1 MIGAGVLCLLG
12 GAVAWADSQF
22 IIDNPPLDY
31 EVIDTEPFDGFGDFG
46 PFPDSASVLLGY
58 TGEAREVV
66 EFDIAPF
73 QVPAGER
80 ISSAL
85 FQAYIADNNIAG
97 MGIAGITPASVACHG
112 YVGNGIPELS
122 DFEAGNGNFLARE
135 MLGEHPYIGQQLTF
149 DVTDFVKQL
158 VDTNQT
164 WVGLTVR
171 AEQLGGIMLFE
182 GRHSPMLT
190 IQTVPVPEPSALATL
205 ALAGLAVLRRR

>member
-1 MIGAGVLCLLG
+1 M
-12 GAVAWADSQF
+12 
-22 IIDNPPLDY
+22 
-31 EVIDTEPFDGFGDFG
+31 
-46 PFPDSASVLLGY
+46 
-58 TGEAREVV
+58 
-66 EFDIAPF
+66 
-73 QVPAGER
+73 
-80 ISSAL
+80 
-85 FQAYIADNNIAG
+85 
-97 MGIAGITPASVACHG
+97 ACHG